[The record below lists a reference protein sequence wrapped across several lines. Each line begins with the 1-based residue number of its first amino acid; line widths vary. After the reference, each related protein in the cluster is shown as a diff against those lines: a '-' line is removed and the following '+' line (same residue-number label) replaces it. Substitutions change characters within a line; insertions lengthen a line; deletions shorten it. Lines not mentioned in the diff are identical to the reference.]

1 MYHSLLDQIL
11 YLFTPPNW
19 PVYNYS
25 VQKLTNFSSL
35 AILSSIFVTIVV
47 FPPLMDPINTP
58 KLWILTLSAGV
69 TAFLTLRNSY
79 KKNTLKIEKK
89 VLFLIIIF
97 LILAFFSSIVNKQNL
112 YTSSIGAFGRNN
124 GLISIV
130 AFSLLFLVMSS
141 SSNIAT
147 AKFLLLNLTVLGF
160 FNCAYAWLQ
169 YYKMDF
175 LSSLFPSYNPNS
187 QPELAGVIV
196 LTVGNSNFASVLLGL
211 TFTASVG
218 YFLNSKNFK
227 LLRLLAFLS
236 SFFHWLLI
244 PHLDM
249 QGRIIFTAG
258 GLIVF
263 GIWLST
269 SSNNLL
275 KKLSYGYWMISF
287 LIGCIGFSA
296 LFGIGPYA
304 ERLSN
309 DLVNLKDRYYHWL
322 AAIKMLQDNLLA
334 GVGIDAFGNYYHRYR
349 VAESIQYR
357 GTPMGGPNNSHNI
370 FLQYGATG
378 GLALMVV
385 YLLLT
390 LLIFWRGVLA
400 IRNNPNERL
409 VVGSLFALWICYQ
422 IQSVVSIEQISIT
435 VWNWIIGGAL
445 IGLSLKES
453 SEYKNDMPRDLL
465 IKNKSYSLQKSLF
478 VILMVY
484 SLTASILVVSTL
496 VNDRQIFNKFQ
507 AFNLAT
513 SKEQA
518 QNNIND
524 LVLLALAS
532 NHPKLRMTIVTS
544 IGMAGWNN
552 EAFKLAEQTTSDFPD
567 FLEAWDV
574 TASILEASNQKQ
586 LALPFR
592 IKSLEIDPLNHIF
605 KEKLLQDKTS

>member
-1 MYHSLLDQIL
+1 MISPSAHNSI
-11 YLFTPPNW
+11 
-19 PVYNYS
+19 
-25 VQKLTNFSSL
+25 NFSAL

-160 FNCAYAWLQ
+160 FNCTYAWLQ

-269 SSNNLL
+269 SSNNVL

-322 AAIKMLQDNLLA
+322 TAINMLQDNLLS

-357 GTPMGGPNNSHNI
+357 GTPMGGTNNAHNI

-385 YLLLT
+385 YLLIT

-400 IRNNPNERL
+400 IKNNPSERL
-409 VVGSLFALWICYQ
+409 VIGSLFALWICYQ
-422 IQSVVSIEQISIT
+422 IQSAVSIEQIGIT
-435 VWNWIIGGAL
+435 VWNWVIGGAL

-453 SEYKNDMPRDLL
+453 SENKNDMTRDLL

-496 VNDRQIFNKFQ
+496 VNDRQIFTKFQ
-507 AFNLAT
+507 ALNIAT

-518 QNNIND
+518 QKNVND
-524 LVLLALAS
+524 VVLLALAS
-532 NHPKLRMTIVTS
+532 NHPKLRMTIINS
-544 IGMAGWNN
+544 IGRAGWTN
-552 EAFKLAEQTTSDFPD
+552 EAFKLAEQTTIDFPD
-567 FLEAWDV
+567 FLDAWDI

-586 LALPFR
+586 QAVPFR
-592 IKSLEIDPLNHIF
+592 IKSLEIDPLNQIF
-605 KEKLLQDKTS
+605 KEKLIQDKTS

>member
-1 MYHSLLDQIL
+1 M
-11 YLFTPPNW
+11 
-19 PVYNYS
+19 
-25 VQKLTNFSSL
+25 QKLTNFSSL

-130 AFSLLFLVMSS
+130 AFSLFFLVMSS

-160 FNCAYAWLQ
+160 FNCAYAWGQ

-175 LSSLFPSYNPNS
+175 LSSLFPSYNPS
-187 QPELAGVIV
+187 STPELAGVIV

-269 SSNNLL
+269 SSNNVL

-322 AAIKMLQDNLLA
+322 TAINMLRDNSFS

-349 VAESIQYR
+349 SAESIQYR
-357 GTPMGGPNNSHNI
+357 GTPMGGTNNAHNI

-400 IRNNPNERL
+400 IKNNPSERL

-422 IQSVVSIEQISIT
+422 IQSVVSIEQIGIT

-453 SEYKNDMPRDLL
+453 SENKNDMPRDLL

-496 VNDRQIFNKFQ
+496 VNDRQIFTKFQ
-507 AFNLAT
+507 ALNLAT

-518 QNNIND
+518 QKNVND
-524 LVLLALAS
+524 VVLLALAS
-532 NHPKLRMTIVTS
+532 NHPKLRMTIINS
-544 IGMAGWNN
+544 IGRAGWTN
-552 EAFKLAEQTTSDFPD
+552 EAFKLAEQTTIDFPD
-567 FLEAWDV
+567 FLDAWDI

-605 KEKLLQDKTS
+605 KEKLIQDKTS

>member
-1 MYHSLLDQIL
+1 M
-11 YLFTPPNW
+11 
-19 PVYNYS
+19 
-25 VQKLTNFSSL
+25 QKLTNFSSL
-35 AILSSIFVTIVV
+35 AILLSVFVTIVV

-58 KLWILTLSAGV
+58 KLLILTFGASV
-69 TAFLTLRNSY
+69 IAFLTLRNSY
-79 KKNTLKIEKK
+79 NINKLKNEKK
-89 VLFLIIIF
+89 LLFLIIIF

-130 AFSLLFLVMSS
+130 AFSSLFLVMAS

-147 AKFLLLNLTVLGF
+147 AKFLLSNLTVLGF
-160 FNCAYAWLQ
+160 FNCTYAWLQ

-244 PHLDM
+244 PLLDM
-249 QGRIIFTAG
+249 QGRVIFTAG
-258 GLIVF
+258 GIIVF

-296 LFGIGPYA
+296 LFGIGPFA

-322 AAIKMLQDNLLA
+322 TAINMLQDNLLS

-435 VWNWIIGGAL
+435 VWNWTIGGAL

-453 SEYKNDMPRDLL
+453 SKNKNDMPRDLL

-496 VNDRQIFNKFQ
+496 VNDRQIFKKFQ
-507 AFNLAT
+507 AVNLAT

-518 QNNIND
+518 GNIIND
-524 LVLLALAS
+524 MVLLAMAS

-544 IGMAGWNN
+544 IGRAGWTN
-552 EAFKLAEQTTSDFPD
+552 EAFKLAEQTTRDFPD

-574 TASILEASNQKQ
+574 TASILEAGNQKQ

-592 IKSLEIDPLNHIF
+592 IKSLELDPLNHIF

>member
-1 MYHSLLDQIL
+1 
-11 YLFTPPNW
+11 
-19 PVYNYS
+19 
-25 VQKLTNFSSL
+25 
-35 AILSSIFVTIVV
+35 
-47 FPPLMDPINTP
+47 MDPINTP
-58 KLWILTLSAGV
+58 KLLILTLGASV
-69 TAFLTLRNSY
+69 IAFLTLRNSY
-79 KKNTLKIEKK
+79 NINKLKNEKK
-89 VLFLIIIF
+89 LLFLIIIF

-130 AFSLLFLVMSS
+130 AFSSLFLVMAS

-147 AKFLLLNLTVLGF
+147 AKFLLSNLTVLGF
-160 FNCAYAWLQ
+160 FNCTYAWLQ

-175 LSSLFPSYNPNS
+175 LTSLFPSYNPNS
-187 QPELAGVIV
+187 QSELAGVIV

-244 PHLDM
+244 PLLDM
-249 QGRIIFTAG
+249 QGRVIFTAG
-258 GLIVF
+258 GIIVF

-296 LFGIGPYA
+296 LFGIGPFA

-322 AAIKMLQDNLLA
+322 TAINMLQDNLLS

-453 SEYKNDMPRDLL
+453 SEYKNGMPRDLL

-478 VILMVY
+478 LILMVY

-496 VNDRQIFNKFQ
+496 VNDRQIFKKFQ
-507 AFNLAT
+507 AVNLAT

-518 QNNIND
+518 GNIIND
-524 LVLLALAS
+524 MVLLAMAS

-544 IGMAGWNN
+544 IGRAGWTN
-552 EAFKLAEQTTSDFPD
+552 EAFKLAEQTTRDFPD

-574 TASILEASNQKQ
+574 TASILEAGNQKQ

-592 IKSLEIDPLNHIF
+592 IKSLELDPLNHIF

>member
-1 MYHSLLDQIL
+1 MYNQ
-11 YLFTPPNW
+11 
-19 PVYNYS
+19 V

-58 KLWILTLSAGV
+58 KLLILALSAGV
-69 TAFLTLRNSY
+69 TAFLTLSNSY

-112 YTSSIGAFGRNN
+112 YTSLIGEFGRNN

-147 AKFLLLNLTVLGF
+147 AKFLILNLTVLGF
-160 FNCAYAWLQ
+160 FNCTYAWIQ
-169 YYKMDF
+169 YYKLDL
-175 LSSLFPSYNPNS
+175 LSSLFSSYNPNS
-187 QPELAGVIV
+187 QPELAGVII

-218 YFLNSKNFK
+218 YFLNSRNLK
-227 LLRLLAFLS
+227 LLRLLALLS
-236 SFFHWLLI
+236 SFFHWQLI

-249 QGRIIFTAG
+249 QGRVIFTAG

-263 GIWLST
+263 GIWLSI
-269 SSNNLL
+269 SSNNVL
-275 KKLSYGYWMISF
+275 KKLSYGYWTISF

-322 AAIKMLQDNLLA
+322 AAINMLQDNLLY

-357 GTPMGGPNNSHNI
+357 GTPMGGTNNAHNI
-370 FLQYGATG
+370 FLQYGSTG
-378 GLALMVV
+378 GLALMAV
-385 YLLLT
+385 YLLIT

-400 IRNNPNERL
+400 IKNNPNERL

-422 IQSVVSIEQISIT
+422 IQSVVSIEQIGIT

-445 IGLSLKES
+445 IGLSLKKS
-453 SEYKNDMPRDLL
+453 SENKNDMSRDLL
-465 IKNKSYSLQKSLF
+465 IKNKIYSLQKSIFL
-478 VILMVY
+478 VLIVY
-484 SLTASILVVSTL
+484 SLTASILVLTTV
-496 VNDRQIFNKFQ
+496 VNDRQMFTKFQ
-507 AFNLAT
+507 ALNSST

-524 LVLLALAS
+524 LVSLALAS
-532 NHPKLRMTIVTS
+532 NHPKLRITIINS
-544 IGMAGWNN
+544 IGRAGWTN
-552 EAFKLAEQTTSDFPD
+552 EAFKIAEQTTRDFPD
-567 FLEAWDV
+567 FLQAWDI
-574 TASILEASNQKQ
+574 TASILEANNQKQ
-586 LALPFR
+586 LAVPFR

-605 KEKLLQDKTS
+605 EEKLLQDKTS